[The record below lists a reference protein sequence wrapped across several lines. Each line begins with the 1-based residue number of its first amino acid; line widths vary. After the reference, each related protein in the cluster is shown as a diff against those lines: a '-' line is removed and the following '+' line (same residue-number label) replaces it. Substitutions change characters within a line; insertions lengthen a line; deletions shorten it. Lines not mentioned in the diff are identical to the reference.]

1 MGQPEP
7 SEDRTVT
14 PAPFDLA
21 VLEAELRRDEGFRSR
36 PYLCPAGFQ
45 TIGYGRNLDANP
57 LSEDEGAYLLRNDI
71 RRAAMGIALRLP
83 GLLEQ
88 VGDVRARVLLNM
100 AVNLGVGGLLK
111 FRRMLV
117 ALEQGDYGRAA
128 DEMLNSV
135 WARQVGRRADRL
147 ADAMRTGEMR

>member
-1 MGQPEP
+1 
-7 SEDRTVT
+7 VT

-36 PYLCPAGFQ
+36 PYPCPAGFQ
-45 TIGYGRNLDANP
+45 TIGFGRNLDANP

-71 RRAAMGIALRLP
+71 RRAAMGIAMRLP

-128 DEMLNSV
+128 DEMLDSV

-147 ADAMRTGEMR
+147 ADAMRTGEVR

>member
-1 MGQPEP
+1 MEA
-7 SEDRTVT
+7 T
-14 PAPFDLA
+14 APFDLT
-21 VLEAELRRDEGFRSR
+21 VLEAELRRDEGFRGR
-36 PYLCPAGFQ
+36 PYPCPAGFQ

-71 RRAAMGIALRLP
+71 RRAAMGIAMRLP

-128 DEMLNSV
+128 DEMLDSV

-147 ADAMRTGEMR
+147 ADAMRTGEVR